1 MGLPVDVRLVAYRG
15 DSWSQHFRF
24 LRDSVPV
31 DLTDATVESWARAD
45 AEVVELQVDVD
56 DPASGTVAISA
67 PADGLAAQTWDY
79 DVEVT
84 ESGGDIT
91 TWVRG
96 TLTVR
101 PDVTNASAS

>member
-45 AEVVELQVDVD
+45 AEVVPLEVAVD
-56 DPASGTVAISA
+56 PTAGTVAISA
-67 PADGLAAQTWDY
+67 PAAGLAAQTWDY

>member
-15 DSWSQHFRF
+15 DTWSQQFR
-24 LRDSVPV
+24 LIRDAVPV
-31 DLTDATVESWARAD
+31 DLTGASVESWAKAE
-45 AEVVELQVDVD
+45 AEVIPLDAAIVDE
-56 DPASGTVAISA
+56 ATGMVAIGPP
-67 PADGLAAQTWDY
+67 PAGLAARTWDY

-84 ESGGDIT
+84 ESGGAVT

-101 PDVTNASAS
+101 PDVTNAVP

>member
-15 DSWSQHFRF
+15 DSWSQTFRF
-24 LRDSVPV
+24 LRDGVPV
-31 DLTDATVESWARAD
+31 DLTDAMVASWVQSEDPPEVIELSVTVEPTD
-45 AEVVELQVDVD
+45 
-56 DPASGTVAISA
+56 GIVAVSA
-67 PADGLAAQTWDY
+67 PPEGLEAKTWDY

-101 PDVTNASAS
+101 PDVTNAP